1 MTFGKGGRYNQF
13 ILIYSERRR
22 TMRNLINVLICLS
35 ALGFVLAVISAF
47 AGRIA
52 GITPEGFSQ
61 GCTNL
66 ALIAIALSVC
76 CPSKEDDKGGE
87 E

>member
-1 MTFGKGGRYNQF
+1 
-13 ILIYSERRR
+13 
-22 TMRNLINVLICLS
+22 MRNFGIVLVCLS

-47 AGRIA
+47 AGPIA
-52 GITPEGFSQ
+52 GVTAEGFSN

-76 CPSKEDDKGGE
+76 CKPEEGGKGSDTNLTDQT
-87 E
+87 

>member
-1 MTFGKGGRYNQF
+1 
-13 ILIYSERRR
+13 
-22 TMRNLINVLICLS
+22 MRNLSVILICLS

-47 AGRIA
+47 VGTIA
-52 GITPEGFSQ
+52 GITAEGFSQ

-76 CPSKEDDKGGE
+76 CTCKEEDKGSGE
-87 E
+87 